1 MERRHVLEPH
11 LERRARELLAEN
23 IEQVLPRIQ
32 LLFFHALAPFAL
44 AQDEPSRVGSL
55 PVSVWVLQTY
65 TVNQPSR
72 LFDGIP
78 AHVQPIYARF
88 M

>member
-32 LLFFHALAPFAL
+32 LLFFHALLPL
-44 AQDEPSRVGSL
+44 LSRKRTHPESEAF
-55 PVSVWVLQTY
+55 Q
-65 TVNQPSR
+65 SR
-72 LFDGIP
+72 YGFSKHIL
-78 AHVQPIYARF
+78 
-88 M
+88 